1 MFKDRDQDLE
11 VNENVPEIN
20 LAKENQPPIYGGGDQ
35 GIDVNKNVTQVY
47 PMSGNSL
54 QINGGRDAGFA
65 STIAG
70 TASFP
75 FNEGNHS
82 TSDIDDISDK
92 LDCFELAQKEQRYTN
107 ICFVG
112 QLKLSYK
119 TCVSIHGS
127 RVECRRP
134 CIDVSEV
141 YTQDTDGDTLLHTVL
156 ILLDTDTALYIIN
169 NSPSCT
175 WLNIRNNLSQTPLH
189 VAVLTNQTTAV
200 RRLVVGGADVEARD
214 RHGNLAIHLA
224 CREGFLGVLRVLLQ
238 PITKEEEQWNNYDV
252 SLQNFNHT
260 LGAVNYEGL
269 TCLHLAASYNR
280 VDVIK
285 LLLENGA
292 DINVK
297 AEKSGRT
304 ILHEIAW
311 SGNLDLVKFL
321 FMCGRTLDINAKS
334 YDDSTAFDLARSR
347 GNWSIVIELARASTV
362 SVEEDS
368 MLTDETPDNSGV

>member
-1 MFKDRDQDLE
+1 MFKDRNQDLE
-11 VNENVPEIN
+11 VNKNVPEN
-20 LAKENQPPIYGGGDQ
+20 NQAKENQPPINGGCDQ
-35 GIDVNKNVTQVY
+35 DIDVNRNVSQVY
-47 PMSGNSL
+47 PLSENTL
-54 QINGGRDAGFA
+54 QIYGGVDAGLA
-65 STIAG
+65 STPACM
-70 TASFP
+70 ASLP
-75 FNEGNHS
+75 SKEGDHS
-82 TSDIDDISDK
+82 ISDIDDISNK

-107 ICFVG
+107 TYFVG
-112 QLKLSYK
+112 QLKLSYE
-119 TCVSIHGS
+119 TCFSIHGS

-134 CIDVSEV
+134 CIDVSIV
-141 YTQDTDGDTLLHTVL
+141 YRQDTDGDTLLHTVL
-156 ILLDTDTALYIIN
+156 ILLDTDTALYIID

-200 RRLVVGGADVEARD
+200 RRLVVGGADVEAGD

-224 CREGFLGVLRVLLQ
+224 CREGFADVLRVLLQ

-304 ILHEIAW
+304 ILHEVAW

-321 FMCGRTLDINAKS
+321 LMCGRTLDINAKS

-347 GNWSIVIELARASTV
+347 GNWSIVIELAKASTV

-368 MLTDETPDNSGV
+368 MLTDETP

>member
-1 MFKDRDQDLE
+1 MFIDRDQDLE

-35 GIDVNKNVTQVY
+35 GIDVNKNVPQVY
-47 PMSGNSL
+47 PMSGYPL
-54 QINGGRDAGFA
+54 PIDGGGVAGLA
-65 STIAG
+65 STTAC
-70 TASFP
+70 TASLP
-75 FNEGNHS
+75 FKEGYHS
-82 TSDIDDISDK
+82 SIDIEAISDK

-107 ICFVG
+107 TCFVG

-119 TCVSIHGS
+119 TCVSILGS

-134 CIDVSEV
+134 CIDVSMV
-141 YTQDTDGDTLLHTVL
+141 YRQDTDGDTLLHTVL
-156 ILLDTDTALYIIN
+156 ILLDTDTALYIID

-224 CREGFLGVLRVLLQ
+224 CREGFPDVLRVLLQ
-238 PITKEEEQWNNYDV
+238 PILEEEEQWNNYDV

-260 LGAVNYEGL
+260 IESVNYEGL
-269 TCLHLAASYNR
+269 TCLHLAASYNH
-280 VDVIK
+280 VDVLKI
-285 LLLENGA
+285 LLENGA

-311 SGNLDLVKFL
+311 SGNLELVKFL
-321 FMCGRTLDINAKS
+321 LRCGRTLDINAKS
-334 YDDSTAFDLARSR
+334 YDDCTAFDLARSR
-347 GNWSIVIELARASTV
+347 GNWSIVIELAKASTV

-368 MLTDETPDNSGV
+368 MLTDETHDNSSV